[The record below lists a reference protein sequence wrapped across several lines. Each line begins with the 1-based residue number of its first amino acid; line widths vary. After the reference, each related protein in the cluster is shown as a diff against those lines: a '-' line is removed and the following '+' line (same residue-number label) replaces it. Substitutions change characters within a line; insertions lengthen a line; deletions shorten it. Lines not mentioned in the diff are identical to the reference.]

1 MIKKISDKII
11 RLNFDS
17 FGSCIYII
25 KLNKKLILI
34 DAGSILNR
42 NELKKD
48 LKELKIDSDEITKI
62 ILTHNHWD
70 HTGNIK
76 LFKNAKIYGDKKD
89 FKKEKVIDINK
100 LKIKEFEIIQTPGH
114 TKGSFCILYKDT
126 LFSGDT
132 LFDKGYRGRT
142 DLPGGDYEEIQKSLK
157 KLSNIKY
164 KILCPG
170 HLL

>member
-1 MIKKISDKII
+1 MIKKINDKII
-11 RLNFDS
+11 RLNFNS
-17 FGSCIYII
+17 FGSCVYII
-25 KLNKKLILI
+25 RLNRKLILI
-34 DAGSILNR
+34 DTGSMLNR

-48 LKELKIDSDEITKI
+48 LNEIKINLDQITTI

-76 LFKNAKIYGDKKD
+76 LFKNAKIYGNKKD
-89 FKKEKVIDINK
+89 FKKENILDINN
-100 LKIKEFEIIQTPGH
+100 LNIKEFEIIQTPGH
-114 TKGSFCILYKDT
+114 TKGSFCILYKNI

-164 KILCPG
+164 KTLCPG